1 MLKSGLKAFITA
13 AAESERR
20 EAGAWGTAPPRI
32 SLLSAL
38 VCSSALLLHSALLSC
53 PVSSGA
59 QGTVLGPGGVTIL
72 DSIALEPPGFSCRL
86 LPTVFG
92 LARTTRTVLPTTC
105 AGPHATARISLLY
118 ALVCSSAL
126 LLHSA
131 LLSCP
136 VSSGAQGTSP
146 PQHGLSSNMDYPPE
160 RWP

>member
-72 DSIALEPPGFSCRL
+72 NSIALEPPGFSCCL
-86 LPTVFG
+86 LSTVFG
-92 LARTTRTVLPTTC
+92 SGAGGTLMHACVRVCVSVRGPHNTDYLPT
-105 AGPHATARISLLY
+105 
-118 ALVCSSAL
+118 
-126 LLHSA
+126 
-131 LLSCP
+131 
-136 VSSGAQGTSP
+136 
-146 PQHGLSSNMDYPPE
+146 
-160 RWP
+160 